1 MTEDSLLSP
10 SWAGTE
16 VSSLTGD
23 QALLAALL
31 EVEVAWGEVLAE
43 AGYAD
48 QADAQALRRLAANP
62 QEVPGL
68 APEELA
74 RAAAGGGNPVIP
86 MLAALRTALKASGPD
101 DSPQDS
107 APQDSALHRGATS
120 QDILD
125 TALVLMVH
133 RAGGQ
138 MLADGCAAAEGLAAL
153 AEEHR
158 GTLCAARSL
167 TQHALP
173 TVFGLRAAVWLDGLT
188 AALKDL
194 EQALSRL
201 PLQWGGAAGT
211 QAALVNF
218 AGAEGARELT
228 ERLALRLE
236 LPASNRPWHVQRQPL
251 LQAASAAAGL
261 SSALGK
267 AAGDV
272 LTLQRPEIAE
282 LREPAAAGRGGSS
295 AMPHKQN
302 PVLSTLIRSAALS
315 APAQLSTLYSAA
327 AMAQD
332 ERPDGGWHAEWAPL
346 RELLRLTGGA
356 ADRAREL
363 FAGLTVDPQQMER
376 NLRLSGGLVLSE
388 RLMADLG
395 PELPGGK
402 EQLKQL
408 VTRSVQEGTSL
419 RELVA
424 ESFAQAG
431 AAEPEQIDVLFDPA
445 DYLGRAEEFI
455 DSAVED
461 FKEQY
466 DQHIR

>member
-31 EVEVAWGEVLAE
+31 EVEATWGEILAE

-48 QADAQALRRLAANP
+48 PTDAQALRGIASDL
-62 QEVPGL
+62 QSVPGL
-68 APEELA
+68 APAELA
-74 RAAAGGGNPVIP
+74 PAAVGGGNPVIP
-86 MLAALRTALKASGPD
+86 MLAALRSELKASGPG
-101 DSPQDS
+101 DS
-107 APQDSALHRGATS
+107 ARDSALHRGATS

-125 TALVLMVH
+125 TALVLLVH
-133 RAGGQ
+133 RAGAQ
-138 MLADGCAAAEGLAAL
+138 MLADGHAAATALAAL
-153 AEEHR
+153 AEKHR
-158 GTLCAARSL
+158 GTVCAARSL

-173 TVFGLRAAVWLDGLT
+173 TVFGLRAATWLDGVA
-188 AALKDL
+188 AALTDL
-194 EQALSRL
+194 EQSLHRL

-211 QAALVNF
+211 QAALVDF
-218 AGAEGARELT
+218 AGADGARSLT
-228 ERLALRLE
+228 DQLAARLG
-236 LPASNRPWHVQRQPL
+236 LPASRRPWHVQRQPL
-251 LQAASAAAGL
+251 LQVASAAAGL

-315 APAQLSTLYSAA
+315 TPAQLSTLYSAA

-363 FAGLTVDPQQMER
+363 FGGLVVDPQQMER
-376 NLRLSGGLVLSE
+376 NLRLSGDLVLSE
-388 RLMADLG
+388 RLMAVLG
-395 PELPGGK
+395 PQLPGGK
-402 EQLKQL
+402 EQLTQL
-408 VTRSVQEGTSL
+408 VSRSVQEDVSL
-419 RELVA
+419 RDLVA
-424 ESFAQAG
+424 ESFAHAG
-431 AAEPEQIDVLFDPA
+431 VAEPEQIEALFDPA
-445 DYLGRAEEFI
+445 DYLGRAQEFI
-455 DSAVED
+455 DSSVEE
-461 FKEQY
+461 FKEQH
-466 DQHIR
+466 DQRTL